1 MSFHNKVKESF
12 KRAKDDVEGVKN
24 ELAFT
29 LKRIAKIEEVL
40 TKMAIEGTAIKGFRK
55 RKK

>member
-1 MSFHNKVKESF
+1 MDEARIKEAFGKVKEEM
-12 KRAKDDVEGVKN
+12 EGVKN

-29 LKRIAKIEEVL
+29 LKRIAKIEEIL
-40 TKMAIEGTAIKGFRK
+40 TKQAVLGTISSK